1 MGFGVW
7 GLGFGVWGLGF
18 GVWGLG
24 FGVWGLGFGVWGL
37 GFGVWGLGFGV
48 WGLGFRVRGFLAT
61 RLADLSGT
69 PPQGTVVVS
78 WLTLNPKPET
88 LLSSG
93 LWKLPANPKP

>member
-37 GFGVWGLGFGV
+37 NPKTPQNRRLT
-48 WGLGFRVRGFLAT
+48 LSNLHVR
-61 RLADLSGT
+61 ADMSRA
-69 PPQGTVVVS
+69 
-78 WLTLNPKPET
+78 LNPKP
-88 LLSSG
+88 
-93 LWKLPANPKP
+93 